1 MFKPLGAV
9 ADVFGQTSK
18 CSITFARH
26 ELWAYPLSGDQFLV
40 ARMGKVRSGLS
51 EIYGS
56 SLNFMS
62 FSFVAKHEFLWH
74 RPHQLM
80 PRSESRR

>member
-1 MFKPLGAV
+1 MVAINHSAQSVPL
-9 ADVFGQTSK
+9 FL
-18 CSITFARH
+18 INH
-26 ELWAYPLSGDQFLV
+26 PLKSRV
-40 ARMGKVRSGLS
+40 GKVRSGLS
-51 EIYGS
+51 EIHGS
-56 SLNFMS
+56 SFNFIS